1 MTSISSL
8 WIKTHAPKGKIFVL
22 SSNSSLVENLSCIEV
37 DRSTTDRFVLQ
48 ILQKENGWYVL
59 SSIKILTVPSYSWLS
74 ILLLLFLSSVTF
86 GKEIASGTVMLNQNL
101 DMPTL
106 EISPN
111 RWMKR
116 LWKYTDGACQLI
128 LYSIYAKNTAFFLT
142 LFKTC

>member
-37 DRSTTDRFVLQ
+37 DKSTTDRFVLQ

-59 SSIKILTVPSYSWLS
+59 STIKILTVPSYSWVS

-86 GKEIASGTVMLNQNL
+86 GKEIASGTVMLNQIL
-101 DMPTL
+101 RMPTL
-106 EISPN
+106 AISPN
-111 RWMKR
+111 RRMKKVMKGNGR
-116 LWKYTDGACQLI
+116 CLPTYFVFYLC
-128 LYSIYAKNTAFFLT
+128 
-142 LFKTC
+142 